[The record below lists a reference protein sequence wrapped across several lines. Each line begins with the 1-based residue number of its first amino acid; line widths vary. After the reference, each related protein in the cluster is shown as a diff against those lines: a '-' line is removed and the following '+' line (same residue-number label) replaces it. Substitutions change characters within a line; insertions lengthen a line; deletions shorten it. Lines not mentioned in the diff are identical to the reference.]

1 MSWEVSGSHFI
12 TRAHRNPTSKIY
24 NQIINQ
30 WIGEA
35 NLQER
40 EALTNDL
47 FNAFAA
53 SGATK
58 ITELNKNGFGGFG
71 AILSLLLIHLE
82 EHDLFSEV
90 YGKPSGA
97 VLKQLI

>member
-12 TRAHRNPTSKIY
+12 TRNHRNPTSKIY

-47 FNAFAA
+47 FSAFAA

-58 ITELNKNGFGGFG
+58 ITELNKMV
-71 AILSLLLIHLE
+71 L
-82 EHDLFSEV
+82 
-90 YGKPSGA
+90 A
-97 VLKQLI
+97 VLAQYFFHLQILQEELDSC

>member
-12 TRAHRNPTSKIY
+12 LETIETLLLKIY

-47 FNAFAA
+47 FSAFAA

-58 ITELNKNGFGGFG
+58 ITELNKMV
-71 AILSLLLIHLE
+71 L
-82 EHDLFSEV
+82 
-90 YGKPSGA
+90 A
-97 VLKQLI
+97 VLAQYFFHLQILQEELDSC